1 MAIKDGKLIGI
12 PLEKTRV
19 TCEVAQKINHEIVW
33 ERKHPEDYFLEAAV
47 ITHTLMCHT
56 RIPRRI
62 NFATIFTLEA

>member
-33 ERKHPEDYFLEAAV
+33 ERKHP
-47 ITHTLMCHT
+47 
-56 RIPRRI
+56 
-62 NFATIFTLEA
+62 